1 MDKIVEQ
8 VSQPPLF
15 PPGPKNKFDL
25 HLSPDSFTSIASLIH
40 QYGDICRIRPMRRK
54 QDTYLVNNPDYIKHI
69 LLTNNGNYKKGL
81 GFERVKMLLGNG
93 LIVSDGD
100 YWRQQRRLI
109 QPGFQKSNI
118 AVLAQGMCDSNMNL
132 LKIWQTKADTGEVI
146 NLTKDMS
153 HLALE
158 IILHA
163 IFGQDM
169 LAIIALNGGENPF
182 LIFANDTTR
191 DLGMALK
198 FRALTKLIAEIIAM
212 RRREQIVRQDFLGM
226 FMAATDKETGESMPD
241 KAIVDEVTTLIVA
254 GHETAATTLNW
265 TWYLLSQNPKIE
277 QTLQKEVDQ
286 MPRDVPNFD
295 DLSKMLYTR
304 QVLEETLRL
313 YPPVWL
319 FTRIAIA
326 EDRLGPYIVPKN
338 TDIMISPY
346 FLHRNMTYWNEPD
359 AYLPERFAPE
369 QVKARHRFVHIPF
382 SAGPRRCIGDF
393 FGIVEMQMHLG
404 IMVRHFRLECVDAQH
419 PGLEPAINLRAKS
432 SISMIIKS
440 R

>member
-1 MDKIVEQ
+1 MDKSAGH

-15 PPGPKNKFDL
+15 PSGPKTQFDL
-25 HLSPDSFTSIASLIH
+25 HLSPDSFASIASLID
-40 QYGDICRIRPMRRK
+40 QFGDICRIKPVRRK

-100 YWRQQRRLI
+100 YWRQQRRMI

-118 AVLAQGMCDSNMNL
+118 ALLAQGMCDSNMKL
-132 LKIWQTKADTGEVI
+132 LTTWQAKADTGEAI
-146 NLTKDMS
+146 NLSKDMS
-153 HLALE
+153 HLALD

-163 IFGQDM
+163 IFGQDV
-169 LAIIALNGGENPF
+169 LSITELNGGENPF

-191 DLGMALK
+191 DLAMALK
-198 FRALTKLIAEIIAM
+198 FRALTKLIAEIILM
-212 RRREQIVRQDFLGM
+212 RRREQIMRQDFLGM
-226 FMAATDKETGESMPD
+226 FMAAIDKETGEPMPD

-277 QTLQKEVDQ
+277 QVLQKEVNQ
-286 MPRDVPNFD
+286 MPQAAPSFEDV
-295 DLSKMLYTR
+295 SKLVYTR
-304 QVLEETLRL
+304 QALEETLRL

-319 FTRIAIA
+319 FTRIAIE

-346 FLHRNMTYWNEPD
+346 FLHRHVKFWTDPE
-359 AYLPERFAPE
+359 AFQPERFSPE

-393 FGIVEMQMHLG
+393 FGIVEMQIHLG
-404 IMVRHFRLECVDAQH
+404 IMVRRFRLECVDKK
-419 PGLEPAINLRAKS
+419 PPELDPAINLRAKN